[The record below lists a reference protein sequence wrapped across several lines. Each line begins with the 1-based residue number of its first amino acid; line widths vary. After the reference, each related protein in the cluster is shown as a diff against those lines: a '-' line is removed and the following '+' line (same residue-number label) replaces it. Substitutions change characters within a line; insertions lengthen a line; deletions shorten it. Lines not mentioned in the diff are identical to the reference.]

1 MLAVIFFK
9 RFGVH
14 AAAYR
19 HRSLICGRLCGSWL
33 SLFAFTDSLLK
44 RTEGALGQSAHFWW
58 DPYCQPLQGG
68 WWVLPVFGRRWGQ
81 GLPPAGPPAEEPYQ
95 TTPQTR
101 GHRQR
106 WGGGG
111 RRGPADLCSSEQQPQ
126 DHLRVS
132 GARRLLKWRRRLSAL
147 TVEERVIQ
155 QTISEE
161 TPELEEWN
169 ASSSF
174 DILRITRG
182 FSFLYLP
189 FAVFFLLLFWGGF
202 VSKARSSAWTS
213 VEAQITWS
221 VSDST
226 GPQRPDKEE
235 EKGDLSLSLLTASS
249 RYNTEKETVQ

>member
-1 MLAVIFFK
+1 M
-9 RFGVH
+9 
-14 AAAYR
+14 
-19 HRSLICGRLCGSWL
+19 WL
-33 SLFAFTDSLLK
+33 LTFTVFAFTDSLLK
-44 RTEGALGQSAHFWW
+44 RTEGGLCQSAHFWW
-58 DPYCQPLQGG
+58 DPYRQSLRGG

-81 GLPPAGPPAEEPYQ
+81 GLHPAGPPAEEPYQ

-161 TPELEEWN
+161 TPELEERN
-169 ASSSF
+169 ASSSSF
-174 DILRITRG
+174 HILRITRG
-182 FSFLYLP
+182 FSFVYLP
-189 FAVFFLLLFWGGF
+189 FAVFLLLLFWGG
-202 VSKARSSAWTS
+202 VCEGSQK
-213 VEAQITWS
+213 
-221 VSDST
+221 
-226 GPQRPDKEE
+226 
-235 EKGDLSLSLLTASS
+235 LSLNLS
-249 RYNTEKETVQ
+249 RGSNHVKRLRVYWATETWQRGGEGRSQSVTPDRFF